1 MKKLNSL
8 FYFLA
13 GAALL
18 SFSSCASKSEK
29 NLGSESLI
37 SLELKSN
44 PTTGC
49 SWKAKIADE
58 KIAVLESDEYVQDK
72 AEPEMTGVGGTQT
85 LTFKILKEGKTQ
97 IELVYGQQWNGGG
110 IFEKRTLLLS
120 ADKSFKGKIETLNSE
135 ITNYVASG
143 EIILAEAA
151 YLPEGAQVEFST
163 NDIYE
168 RDGIFYVDM
177 KEIVESDKSL
187 FKNQN
192 EAEKGDIFLD
202 TSNKIIMFLG
212 NQIYP
217 EIKGTK
223 IAHINNSEYLVPEIL
238 QKNRTLRLVKSL
250 N

>member
-1 MKKLNSL
+1 MKKTNLL
-8 FYFLA
+8 FYFLV
-13 GAALL
+13 GMSLL

-29 NLGSESLI
+29 NLGNKTLVSV
-37 SLELKSN
+37 ELKSN
-44 PTTGC
+44 PTTGS
-49 SWKAKIADE
+49 SWKAEIADE
-58 KIAVLESDEYVQDK
+58 KIAVLEKDEYVQDK

-85 LTFKILKEGKTQ
+85 LTFKILHEGKTQ
-97 IELVYGQQWNGGG
+97 INLVYGQQWNGGSV
-110 IFEKRTLLLS
+110 FEKRTVLLS
-120 ADKSFKGKIETLNSE
+120 ADKNLKGKIEILDSE
-135 ITNYVASG
+135 ITNFVASG
-143 EIILAEAA
+143 EMILAEAA
-151 YLPEGAQVEFST
+151 YLPEGTQAEFST

-168 RDGIFYVDM
+168 QGGVFYVDM
-177 KEIVESDKSL
+177 KEIVEADKSL

-192 EAEKGDIFLD
+192 EVKKGDIFLD

-238 QKNRTLRLVKSL
+238 QKNRTVRLVKSL

>member
-1 MKKLNSL
+1 MKKLSSI

-13 GAALL
+13 EAALL

-49 SWKAKIADE
+49 SWKAEIADE
-58 KIAVLESDEYVQDK
+58 KIAVLESDKYVQDK

-110 IFEKRTLLLS
+110 IFEKRTVLLS
-120 ADKSFKGKIETLNSE
+120 ADKNLKGKIETLNSE

-151 YLPEGAQVEFST
+151 YLPDGAQVEFST
-163 NDIYE
+163 NEIYE
-168 RDGIFYVDM
+168 QGGIFYVDM
-177 KEIVESDKSL
+177 KEIVEAEKSL

-192 EAEKGDIFLD
+192 EVKKGDIFLD
-202 TSNKIIMFLG
+202 TSNKIVMFLG

-217 EIKGTK
+217 VMKGTK
-223 IAHINNSEYLVPEIL
+223 IAHINNSEYLIPEIL
-238 QKNRTLRLVKSL
+238 QKNRTVRLVKNL